1 MANRYI
7 LFFLFTLGFIQSG
20 FCQHYTIKGRVVD
33 NKNKSPMEFVTV
45 YLPGYELWAI
55 SNEKGAFTIN
65 QVPVGKVKI
74 TAQYLGY
81 VTQTLDIDVQ
91 KNIEDLLI
99 TLQEN
104 NLTLN
109 EVVVTAQKK

>member
-55 SNEKGAFTIN
+55 TNEKGQSYYQSSTSRQSKNHCTIFGIRYADIGYRCTEKHRRPTN
-65 QVPVGKVKI
+65 HTTGKQSDAK
-74 TAQYLGY
+74 
-81 VTQTLDIDVQ
+81 
-91 KNIEDLLI
+91 
-99 TLQEN
+99 
-104 NLTLN
+104 
-109 EVVVTAQKK
+109 